1 MSRER
6 TIVARLTR
14 SIVAMV
20 AEREDDEKPGPVV
33 TVILGKIGGKK

>member
-1 MSRER
+1 MGHAA
-6 TIVARLTR
+6 VARFTR

-20 AEREDDEKPGPVV
+20 AEREDEKPGPVV